1 MHNYIHMAIPVLQN
15 DSTCIEN
22 FLTHKHARSINC
34 FVVDPCPA
42 VKRDICE
49 LIKRSLNP
57 LQRC

>member
-1 MHNYIHMAIPVLQN
+1 MAIPVLQN